1 MSMVHEITS
10 QTPRNKRP
18 MRKGRGRSAGKG
30 KTCGKGTKGMKARTG
45 PGERTG
51 YEGGQTEIFRRFPKR
66 GFSNVNFEKKF
77 YVVNLSDLEKFED
90 GATVDAQAL
99 IAKGCV
105 RDTRQPVKV
114 LGNGELT
121 KKLTVS
127 VAAYSQSAM
136 KKIAAAGGTVQDS
149 AGGAVEVP
157 AGESGETTAGSA
169 ADSAEDAPTES
180 SVPTGGSAPDGKQA
194 PAGVEP
200 ESGTR
205 SADAPGAA
213 NVADAAPAGGDL
225 EQE

>member
-66 GFSNVNFEKKF
+66 GFSNVNFEVKY
-77 YVVNLSDLEKFED
+77 YVVNLSDLDKFDD
-90 GATVDAQAL
+90 GATVDAAAL
-99 IAKGCV
+99 IAKGLI
-105 RDTRQPVKV
+105 RDTRHPLKI

-127 VAAYSQSAM
+127 AAAYSQSAI
-136 KKIAAAGGTVQDS
+136 KRIASAGGTVQD
-149 AGGAVEVP
+149 ANGGAVEVP
-157 AGESGETTAGSA
+157 TDE
-169 ADSAEDAPTES
+169 PS
-180 SVPTGGSAPDGKQA
+180 SVPSKPQQHGHAAAVSGEQA
-194 PAGVEP
+194 SVGEQP

-205 SADAPGAA
+205 SADEPGAA
-213 NVADAAPAGGDL
+213 NVSELDPEKSELQQD
-225 EQE
+225 